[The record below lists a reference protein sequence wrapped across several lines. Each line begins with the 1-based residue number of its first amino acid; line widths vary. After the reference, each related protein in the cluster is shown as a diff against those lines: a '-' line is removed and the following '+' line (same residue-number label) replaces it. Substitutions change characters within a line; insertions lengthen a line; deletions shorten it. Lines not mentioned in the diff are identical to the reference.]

1 MVNLNKK
8 EKLENY
14 ERGWRLYQKI
24 QEIVYE
30 EIDGKIFFVDDA
42 VGILDKVKM
51 SMFEDQ
57 VKSQLMALMDETRDE
72 MQADQVE
79 EKKKLGEGME
89 VR

>member
-14 ERGWRLYQKI
+14 ERGWHLYQKI

-51 SMFEDQ
+51 TMFEDQ

-72 MQADQVE
+72 MEAERAE
-79 EKKKLGEGME
+79 EKKKAGEGME

>member
-57 VKSQLMALMDETRDE
+57 VKSQLMVLMDETRDE